1 MDSYLDSMR
10 LRQAK
15 ALPEPPGK
23 GKRAVDF
30 PMTLAIWAK
39 TEIGLVRSSNQDAV
53 GCFPEKGLFV
63 VADGMGGHA
72 NGELASRMAVD
83 VLRSQVENRLEP
95 GPSDLAS
102 AVQAANQQIFETG
115 HRDRSSGLPAMGTTI
130 VALALGRRAAWVH
143 VGDSRLYRM
152 RGGDL
157 ALLTA
162 DDTRFGR
169 QIAVGGPVPLDLQ
182 HTNELLCALGV
193 ERQVTATTG
202 DDALLPGDVFLLCSD
217 GVSGLVSAIAI
228 REELAAMSDPAA
240 TGTKLLQLA
249 MEAGGSDNA
258 SIVVVQHRG

>member
-1 MDSYLDSMR
+1 MI
-10 LRQAK
+10 
-15 ALPEPPGK
+15 
-23 GKRAVDF
+23 
-30 PMTLAIWAK
+30 LASWAK

-53 GCFPEKGLFV
+53 GCFPERGLFV

-83 VLRSQVENRLEP
+83 VLRTQIESRPDP
-95 GPSDLAS
+95 GPQDLAA
-102 AVQAANQQIFETG
+102 AVQAANEQIFDAG

-152 RGGDL
+152 RDGEL

-169 QIAVGGPVPLDLQ
+169 QVPVGGPVPLDLQ

-193 ERQVTATTG
+193 ERQVTTTIG
-202 DDALLPGDVFLLCSD
+202 EETPRPGDVYLLCSD
-217 GVSGLVSAIAI
+217 GVSGLVSALAI
-228 REELAAMSDPAA
+228 KEQLAAMSDPAA
-240 TGTKLLQLA
+240 TGAALLELA
-249 MEAGGSDNA
+249 MDAGGSDNA
-258 SIVVVQHRG
+258 TIVVVQHRGD